1 MIKDYYPKYL
11 ESLSKNQKS
20 LTEIL
25 LELTEKEVDYQA
37 EQKFKRAIK
46 LARFPKVKYLSDFD
60 FTFQPSINKQEILT
74 LKSMHFLVKSI
85 NICFLGNSGVG
96 KTHLAISLDVE
107 ACKQNIKTRFYT
119 FKELIELLT
128 TSEEKGI

>member
-1 MIKDYYPKYL
+1 
-11 ESLSKNQKS
+11 
-20 LTEIL
+20 EIL

-107 ACKQNIKTRFYT
+107 A
-119 FKELIELLT
+119 
-128 TSEEKGI
+128 